1 MPRGVSKCPQCGTN
15 VSQFAAG
22 CAICGAD
29 LVAARASRG
38 ETIVDRLSRFEPEF
52 LRSAETRNEIVI
64 LGLIAVVVVFL
75 PIAGLLLAGFV
86 AYRRY
91 TDGDSVIAAI
101 ALGLA
106 ILALWQLTSLSNQPG
121 IGWYLVE

>member
-1 MPRGVSKCPQCGTN
+1 VPRGVSKCPQCGAS

-29 LVAARASRG
+29 LVAARAGRG
-38 ETIVDRLSRFEPEF
+38 DTLGDRIGRLEPDF
-52 LRSAETRNEIVI
+52 LRSAETRRE
-64 LGLIAVVVVFL
+64 LIMLALITVVVVFL

-86 AYRRY
+86 AFKRY
-91 TDGDSVIAAI
+91 SVGDNLVAAI
-101 ALGLA
+101 ALALA
-106 ILALWQLTSLSNQPG
+106 ILALWQLTSLENQPG

>member
-1 MPRGVSKCPQCGTN
+1 VNKCPQCGAS

-29 LVAARASRG
+29 LVAARAARG
-38 ETIVDRLSRFEPEF
+38 ETLGDRIGRLEPEF
-52 LRSAETRNEIVI
+52 LRSSETRREIIMLV
-64 LGLIAVVVVFL
+64 LVAVVVAFL

-91 TDGDSVIAAI
+91 SDGDNLVAAT
-101 ALGLA
+101 ALALA